1 MEKHLNF
8 FFLTDQLIKTILY
21 WKNMKVYHREMYLQ
35 LVSIT
40 MLGPLNVFLILRVLP
55 CQSEYTN
62 YTDSCYIFLC
72 IINCTVSFLSPYT
85 IKDWYLLQ
93 TAYSV
98 LTVFKSWRWTS
109 SLLRGTSGLIY
120 IFSSLSLM
128 REKSQ
133 ELQQPAARFPFP
145 QCSQDFSLWT
155 LGIITFSRSIEA
167 FLWALVELDFYIR

>member
-120 IFSSLSLM
+120 ISVHFRSWGRKVRNYSSQRLGFHFLSAV
-128 REKSQ
+128 RT
-133 ELQQPAARFPFP
+133 FPFELLELLLSP
-145 QCSQDFSLWT
+145 
-155 LGIITFSRSIEA
+155 EA
-167 FLWALVELDFYIR
+167 LKPSCGHW